1 MINPRNMTLT
11 DWADSVILAS
21 SDAWS
26 FGKLEDE
33 ARWQD
38 WAIGFVRASPFTQQ
52 AIPDPYLFEDWRDWA
67 ERVYPMLEVN

>member
-1 MINPRNMTLT
+1 MINPRNMSLT
-11 DWADSVILAS
+11 DWADSVILS
-21 SDAWS
+21 TSDAWS

-38 WAIGFVRASPFTQQ
+38 WAIGFVRASNFTQQ
-52 AIPDPYLFEDWRDWA
+52 VVPDPYQFEDWRDWA

>member
-11 DWADSVILAS
+11 DWADSVILVV

-52 AIPDPYLFEDWRDWA
+52 AIPDPYLFADWRDWA
-67 ERVYPMLEVN
+67 ERVYPMLEVT